1 MRYTFLL
8 KLAGALLLVA
18 LADLLFWFQLVGST
32 LGLFALAVL
41 TVLLCI
47 RVEILARWPSRI
59 AAGTALVFALA
70 LAVDP
75 GPLALLLFTL
85 AITLAALLP
94 RTMGFDDGR
103 RWALRLIIHGLM
115 SVVGPFRDLMLTGR
129 ARRRRPALGLRG
141 KALTLLLPLAG
152 SILFL
157 ALFAQANPLI
167 GDALARIE
175 LWPDLDA
182 LTVVRIV
189 YWALVFTAM
198 WSLLRP
204 SRFALW
210 RAVAPATGE
219 IALPGVTPGSVTL
232 SLLAF
237 NLIFALQNGLDLA
250 FLWSGA
256 ALPAGMSFAEYAHRG
271 AYPLI
276 ATALLAGL
284 FVLVTLRPGTATA
297 ASRPIRLLVTLWTL
311 QNVLL
316 VASTMLRT
324 VDYIQAYSLTELRI
338 AALIWM
344 GLVALGLVLICVRL
358 LRAKSG
364 AWLVN
369 ANLLAAGIVLGA
381 CCWLDLGAIAAGWN
395 VRHARD
401 VGGTGAALDLC
412 YLHQLGPAALPA
424 LVSLEARPLP
434 RELRDRVQWVRS
446 RMMAQLARS
455 QSDWHGWTLQG
466 ARRLAAA
473 EAAAAAL
480 RLPVRR
486 DEDRECDGRPTPPPP
501 PIASRDDAPVN
512 EAPAIATVAPEAVP
526 PVPPPAP
533 APARPRPLTAR
544 PAR

>member
-512 EAPAIATVAPEAVP
+512 EAPAISTVAPEAVP